1 MSLRG
6 LVNTGD
12 VVNVSSFLSLEGLK
26 GFFMAHMDIPVMV
39 GNWNIH
45 MSHGVHVS
53 TSRHR

>member
-26 GFFMAHMDIPVMV
+26 GFF
-39 GNWNIH
+39 
-45 MSHGVHVS
+45 S
-53 TSRHR
+53 TWHAWEAQ